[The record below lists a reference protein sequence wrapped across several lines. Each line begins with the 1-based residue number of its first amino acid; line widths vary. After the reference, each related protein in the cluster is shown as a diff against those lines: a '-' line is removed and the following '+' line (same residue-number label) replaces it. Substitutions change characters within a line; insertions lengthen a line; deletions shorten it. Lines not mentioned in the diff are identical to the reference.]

1 MVFDLNLS
9 ISHIDKTKDK
19 RNLQVRESILRKKK
33 LYKFNKD
40 FF

>member
-19 RNLQVRESILRKKK
+19 KKFTSVRKYFAKYFK
-33 LYKFNKD
+33 LVEKE
-40 FF
+40 